1 MNQIVSKG
9 IVLTRVDYGEADRIV
24 TLLTPDHGKIRVMA
38 RGVRKIKSRMAG
50 GVELFSVSD
59 ITYMAGRGE
68 IGTLVSARLI
78 THYGNI
84 VHDINR
90 VQQGYELIK
99 MVNKTTEDDTDQSYF
114 DVLIDTL
121 KALDNNTIPLD
132 LTRQWL
138 QAQLLNIGGHQPNML
153 TDTAGQELVVDQ
165 LYEFDFETMCF
176 RQHSSGLFGPAQI
189 KALRLLFSNNKP
201 LRLVTVQGLID
212 QLPTLD
218 PILRYMTGTF
228 LRV

>member
-1 MNQIVSKG
+1 MNQIVTKG

-38 RGVRKIKSRMAG
+38 RGVRKVKSRMAG

-78 THYGNI
+78 THYGKI
-84 VHDINR
+84 VHDITR
-90 VQQGYELIK
+90 VQQGYDLIK
-99 MVNKTTEDDTDQSYF
+99 MVNKTTEDDTDQNYF
-114 DVLIDTL
+114 ELLQETF
-121 KALDNNTIPLD
+121 KALDNSEIPID
-132 LTRQWL
+132 LTRLWL
-138 QAQLLNIGGHQPNML
+138 QAQLLNIGGHQPNLL
-153 TDTAGQELVVDQ
+153 TDTTHQELDANKG
-165 LYEFDFETMCF
+165 YEFDFEAMCF
-176 RQHSSGLFGPAQI
+176 REHPSGLFGPAQI
-189 KALRLLFSNNKP
+189 KALRLLFSSNKP
-201 LRLVTVQGLID
+201 ARLVTVQGLID

-228 LRV
+228 LRT

>member
-1 MNQIVSKG
+1 MKQIVSKG

-24 TLLTPDHGKIRVMA
+24 TLLTPDNGKIRVMA

-59 ITYMAGRGE
+59 ITYMEGRGE

-78 THYGNI
+78 MHYGNI

-99 MVNKTTEDDTDQSYF
+99 MVNKTTEDQTDESYF
-114 DVLIDTL
+114 DVLQDTL
-121 KALDNNTIPLD
+121 AALDDATIPID

-138 QAQLLNIGGHQPNML
+138 QAQLLNIGGNLPNML
-153 TDTAGQELVVDQ
+153 TDTDDEELASDK
-165 LYEFDFETMCF
+165 LYEFDFESMCF
-176 RQHSSGLFGPAQI
+176 RVHSSGLFGPDQI
-189 KALRLLFSNNKP
+189 KVLRLLFSKNKP
-201 LRLVTVQGLID
+201 ARLLTVQGLVD

-228 LRV
+228 LRT

>member
-1 MNQIVSKG
+1 MNQIVTKG
-9 IVLTRVDYGEADRIV
+9 IVLTRVDYGEADRII
-24 TLLTPDHGKIRVMA
+24 TLLTPDNGKIRVMA

-50 GVELFSVSD
+50 GVELFSISD

-78 THYGNI
+78 THFGNI

-99 MVNKTTEDDTDQSYF
+99 MVNKTTEDQTDQTYF
-114 DVLIDTL
+114 DVLSDTL
-121 KALDNNTIPLD
+121 RALDDANIPLD

-138 QAQLLNIGGHQPNML
+138 QAQLLTIGGHQPNLL
-153 TDTAGQELVVDQ
+153 TDEQGEELQ
-165 LYEFDFETMCF
+165 AETQYEFDFETMYF
-176 RQHSSGLFGPAQI
+176 RVREGGVFGVDQI
-189 KALRLLFSNNKP
+189 KALRLLFSTNKP
-201 LRLVTVQGLID
+201 VQLVRVTGLIP
-212 QLPTLD
+212 QLPVLD

-228 LRV
+228 LRT